1 VASPLWF
8 LSLALSTAL
17 IVWQSVIGPQYFV
30 QPRQLFPVW
39 PEWDIQATIGFA
51 IATGVVLFTPKILG
65 GILVVSQGAARFGGV
80 LGVTL
85 SVLLELLFSALLAP
99 IRMLFHA
106 QFIVT
111 ALTGLSVP
119 WRSPSREDGQTT
131 WREGV
136 RRHGAHTLFGLAWGA
151 AVYWL
156 DSSYAWWLLF
166 PVVCALTLSI
176 PISVYSSRV
185 SLGRALRRARLL
197 LIPEEVDPPAELRA
211 IRAHADGAGTAPG
224 FVDAVVNPHVNA
236 MACAVSG
243 AHARRSPRAQLS
255 RQNAVALALMEG
267 PQALTDRQKL
277 LLLTD
282 PLALSLLH
290 FDVWTSPA
298 AHPAWLGAGLVPGG
312 RGDYAAF
319 PQAS

>member
-1 VASPLWF
+1 
-8 LSLALSTAL
+8 
-17 IVWQSVIGPQYFV
+17 
-30 QPRQLFPVW
+30 
-39 PEWDIQATIGFA
+39 
-51 IATGVVLFTPKILG
+51 
-65 GILVVSQGAARFGGV
+65 
-80 LGVTL
+80 
-85 SVLLELLFSALLAP
+85 
-99 IRMLFHA
+99 
-106 QFIVT
+106 
-111 ALTGLSVP
+111 
-119 WRSPSREDGQTT
+119 
-131 WREGV
+131 
-136 RRHGAHTLFGLAWGA
+136 
-151 AVYWL
+151 
-156 DSSYAWWLLF
+156 
-166 PVVCALTLSI
+166 
-176 PISVYSSRV
+176 
-185 SLGRALRRARLL
+185 
-197 LIPEEVDPPAELRA
+197 
-211 IRAHADGAGTAPG
+211 
-224 FVDAVVNPHVNA
+224 